1 MRPGLPYPSTRRHR
15 VALRVLP
22 GALIAV
28 LVIFGLLAM
37 HGIGLHGSAVCHGSE
52 GPRTDATSVV
62 PGSDATTALGVI
74 AADASAPTTVGDEGP
89 GDCGDLVMV
98 MVCVFVLLLLV
109 PLLRPPRQV
118 TTWAR
123 RILRLGLAIRVAFI
137 APLPRAPSLHVLCI
151 SRT

>member
-52 GPRTDATSVV
+52 GPRTDTTSVV
-62 PGSDATTALGVI
+62 PGSDAATALGVI

-98 MVCVFVLLLLV
+98 MACVFVLLLLV

-118 TTWAR
+118 TTWVR
-123 RILRLGLAIRVAFI
+123 RILRLGLAIRVAFV

>member
-52 GPRTDATSVV
+52 GPQLSPA
-62 PGSDATTALGVI
+62 
-74 AADASAPTTVGDEGP
+74 
-89 GDCGDLVMV
+89 
-98 MVCVFVLLLLV
+98 
-109 PLLRPPRQV
+109 
-118 TTWAR
+118 
-123 RILRLGLAIRVAFI
+123 
-137 APLPRAPSLHVLCI
+137 
-151 SRT
+151 